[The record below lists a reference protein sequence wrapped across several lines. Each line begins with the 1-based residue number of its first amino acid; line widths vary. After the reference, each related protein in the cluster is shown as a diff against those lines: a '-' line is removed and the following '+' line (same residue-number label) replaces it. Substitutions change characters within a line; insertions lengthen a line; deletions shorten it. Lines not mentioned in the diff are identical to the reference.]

1 MQKKYHKIAIL
12 SGGVSA
18 ERDVSISSAK
28 GAYDALLRK
37 GYDAHLVD
45 PKDSSWPYN
54 LMDLKPDAVL
64 NMLHGNFGEDGV
76 VQGLLENLRLPY
88 SHSGVSSSAIAMDK
102 AATKCLLAHHG
113 LPVAHSIE
121 GDRDYILENA
131 NKVPFPAV
139 LKPVSEG
146 SSIFI
151 KILEKQSDLSDTTFP
166 DKSQE
171 YSRYML
177 EKFIPGREVTVS
189 VLNGKALGVTEII
202 TNETFYDY
210 KAKYS
215 TGGSY
220 HVIPAD
226 LPNDIA
232 TKMMHMAEKAH
243 DIIGCH
249 TVSRT
254 DFRYNETDS
263 HGIIILEIN
272 TQPGMTPT
280 SLLPE
285 QAEYAGIGFD
295 DLVEI
300 ITENASCL
308 K

>member
-1 MQKKYHKIAIL
+1 MQRKYHKIAVL
-12 SGGVSA
+12 SGGISA
-18 ERDVSISSAK
+18 ERDVSINSAK

-37 GYDAHLVD
+37 GYDPHLID
-45 PKDSSWPYN
+45 PQDSAWPHN

-64 NMLHGNFGEDGV
+64 NMLHGNFGEDGI

-113 LPVAHSIE
+113 LPVAPSIE
-121 GDRDYILENA
+121 GSRDYILENKH
-131 NKVPFPAV
+131 KVPFPAV

-151 KILEKQSDLSDTTFP
+151 KILETEDDLSDAIFP

-177 EKFIPGREVTVS
+177 EKFIAGREMTVS
-189 VLNGKALGVTEII
+189 VLDGKALAVTEIM
-202 TNETFYDY
+202 TGEEFYDY

-215 TGGSY
+215 AGGSR
-220 HVIPAD
+220 HVIPAK
-226 LPNDIA
+226 LPAEIA
-232 TKMMHMAEKAH
+232 TKMLHMAEKAH
-243 DIIGCH
+243 DILQCH

-263 HGIIILEIN
+263 HGIIILETN